1 MKLQL
6 KKKAPAPKA
15 KAPVKKLHL
24 TKKAAPAPA
33 PAPVK
38 KGGLRLLSHPTT
50 APAKDPY
57 GWASTPH
64 SSLMPTGKEPLLG
77 PGGERIN
84 GALPPPDP
92 KTVLRADQMQMDML
106 AVNIRPLGGATKAYC
121 MFRLIGKQKSK
132 SFVELTY
139 YVHDLRQWL
148 EAKFRP
154 DYLLTTDE
162 RYLHIMS
169 RPKELPPEQRRAKA
183 VHLIKASAARRDELK
198 KERAAVLSSLKPDP
212 KGRVFHGMVGE
223 SKVLC
228 DFGNGQILW
237 SGKPD
242 SDLVKVAKGI
252 KKNYVKQSLVKDEN
266 PEAWKVLL
274 AAWKE
279 ARTK

>member
-50 APAKDPY
+50 TPAKDPY

-106 AVNIRPLGGATKAYC
+106 CYK
-121 MFRLIGKQKSK
+121 
-132 SFVELTY
+132 
-139 YVHDLRQWL
+139 
-148 EAKFRP
+148 
-154 DYLLTTDE
+154 
-162 RYLHIMS
+162 
-169 RPKELPPEQRRAKA
+169 
-183 VHLIKASAARRDELK
+183 
-198 KERAAVLSSLKPDP
+198 
-212 KGRVFHGMVGE
+212 
-223 SKVLC
+223 
-228 DFGNGQILW
+228 
-237 SGKPD
+237 GKPVLRNPVAPTGKIALLNTEHMKVKYLPHVPTRAEIEFFDKIGLQGSSGGNAPIQATSIPVRLVEIAKTGD
-242 SDLVKVAKGI
+242 SHKISMRVT
-252 KKNYVKQSLVKDEN
+252 
-266 PEAWKVLL
+266 L
-274 AAWKE
+274 AMAVTRRNACAIVQDIQE
-279 ARTK
+279 